1 MRLEKIFTKSVK
13 EKTELNKNDLAMQS
27 GERVFIC

>member
-13 EKTELNKNDLAMQS
+13 EKTELKNDLEMQS
-27 GERVFIC
+27 GERVFLC